1 MRKMRVLV
9 LMHQS
14 LVPPD
19 SPDDLPPEQFMLCK
33 SEYDV
38 MATLYNMGHEPKQLG
53 VYSDLGI
60 IRDTINEFKPH
71 VIFNMLE
78 EFHGEPLFDQHVVSY
93 LELLRQPYTGCNPR
107 GLTLAHDKA
116 LSKKICAYHRI
127 PVPAFAVFP
136 RRRKARR
143 PKHLDFPL
151 IVKSLTLEG
160 SVGIAHAS
168 LVQDD
173 QKLKERVEFI
183 HEQIGTDAIAEQF
196 IDGRELYVGV
206 LGNQRLMVF
215 PPWEL
220 VFRTK
225 PETTPFI
232 ATGKIKWDNS
242 YRKRLGV
249 TTRGA
254 RHLSEEVLRLLP
266 RLARRVYR
274 ALDLN
279 GYARLDLRL
288 TPTGQLYLL
297 EANPNPDIS
306 YGEDFAESAEA
317 IGLDYPALLQRI
329 MNLGRQFRRGRA

>member
-1 MRKMRVLV
+1 MTKMRVLV

-19 SPDDLPPEQFMLCK
+19 SPDDVSPERFMQCK

-38 MATLYNMGHEPKQLG
+38 MATLHNMGHEPRQLG
-53 VYSDLGI
+53 VYSDLGV
-60 IRDTINEFKPH
+60 IRDTIEQFRPH
-71 VIFNMLE
+71 VVFNLLE

-136 RRRKARR
+136 RGRRVRR
-143 PKHLDFPL
+143 PRNLEFPL

-173 QKLKERVEFI
+173 AKLAERVAFI

-196 IDGRELYVGV
+196 IEGRELYVGV
-206 LGNQRLMVF
+206 LGNQRLVTF

-249 TTRGA
+249 TTRSA
-254 RHLSEEVLRLLP
+254 RDLPEDVQRLLP
-266 RLARRVYR
+266 RVARRVYR

-288 TPTGQLYLL
+288 TPKGHVYLL

-317 IGLDYPALLQRI
+317 MGLDYPQLLQRI
-329 MNLGRQFRRGRA
+329 MNLGRRFHRRRS